1 MMIQYL
7 DIKDEHPECLLFYRM
22 GDFYE
27 LFFDDAEKAAGA
39 LDIVLTKRG
48 THGGDPIPMAGV
60 PHHAAESY
68 LSRLIRAGFKVAI
81 AEQTEDP
88 AEAKKRGSK
97 SVVQREVVRVVT
109 PGTLT
114 EDAVLSA
121 GAHNFLAGVA
131 SVSGG
136 LALAW
141 LDMSTGEFHVQSF
154 DGIRA
159 LGQRI
164 EVLGPAEII
173 FADAGLED
181 ADFMAAIGASGAAQS
196 PLPRVRFDSSSDT
209 GYCPLLSRS
218 SLSDCLYRD
227 ADSSSCTLLA

>member
-1 MMIQYL
+1 MMVQYL

-97 SVVQREVVRVVT
+97 SVVRREVVRVVT

-131 SVSGG
+131 SVS
-136 LALAW
+136 A
-141 LDMSTGEFHVQSF
+141 
-154 DGIRA
+154 
-159 LGQRI
+159 
-164 EVLGPAEII
+164 
-173 FADAGLED
+173 
-181 ADFMAAIGASGAAQS
+181 
-196 PLPRVRFDSSSDT
+196 DT
-209 GYCPLLSRS
+209 GPIFSGTRAGAGFATGIQDVARQTVVDTSEVQLGS
-218 SLSDCLYRD
+218 
-227 ADSSSCTLLA
+227 